1 MGERG
6 GFSDICK
13 YLALEYLKIL
23 AINLVI
29 LLKNIKK
36 NGDPECSYN
45 GAFLPLP
52 HPLKI
57 TLMYGVGS
65 FSQLEIC
72 HVLNLVKF
80 CHVTRCSFSGEMQ
93 SERIERIHF
102 AEISEVSFSIVINTI
117 FRLIDSLHK
126 SEDFGHPN
134 YILST

>member
-45 GAFLPLP
+45 GA
-52 HPLKI
+52 
-57 TLMYGVGS
+57 VS
-65 FSQLEIC
+65 VSA
-72 HVLNLVKF
+72 VLASLRF
-80 CHVTRCSFSGEMQ
+80 VTC
-93 SERIERIHF
+93 
-102 AEISEVSFSIVINTI
+102 
-117 FRLIDSLHK
+117 
-126 SEDFGHPN
+126 
-134 YILST
+134 